1 MTTDPADLIALAC
14 RGDLAAFREIIDR
27 YGAQI
32 HSLAYQIVRDEDDAQ
47 DIAQEVFVKLHL
59 LLNTFDGRSRFT
71 TWLYRLTTN
80 MAIDFLRKHRKK
92 RTSSLEEADEAS
104 IPDNSALQP
113 DARLEM
119 KETRETITRLLG
131 ELSLTQRKVFVL
143 RDIRGFTTA
152 EVADI
157 LGCGA
162 ATVRVHLAQ
171 ARLRIR
177 KALTRRDSILNAR
190 EGK

>member
-1 MTTDPADLIALAC
+1 MLTDPAELVAMASQ
-14 RGDLAAFREIIDR
+14 GDRAAFREIIER

-47 DIAQEVFVKLHL
+47 DVTQEVFLKLHTSL
-59 LLNTFDGRSRFT
+59 YTFNGRNRFP
-71 TWLYRLTTN
+71 TWLYRVTAN
-80 MAIDFLRKHRKK
+80 MAIDFLRKHRQK
-92 RTSSLEEADEAS
+92 RISSLDETDAAS
-104 IPDNSALQP
+104 IPDDSILSP

-119 KETRETITRLLG
+119 KETRKTITRLLG
-131 ELSLTQRKVFVL
+131 VLSLAQRKVFVL

-157 LGCGA
+157 LGCGE

-177 KALTRRDSILNAR
+177 KAFTRRMRS
-190 EGK
+190 